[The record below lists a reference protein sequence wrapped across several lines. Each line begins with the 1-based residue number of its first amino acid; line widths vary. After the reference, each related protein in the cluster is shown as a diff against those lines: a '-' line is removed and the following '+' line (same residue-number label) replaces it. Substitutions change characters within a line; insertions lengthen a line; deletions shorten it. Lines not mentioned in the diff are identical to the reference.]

1 MMTFNNIRI
10 KTWTPWTPWTPFHS
24 VNKYFKNDVH
34 EEHLQFKKD
43 FIQKIY
49 FFYWSK
55 GVSRVSTL
63 SGMIRDGRRKMKFEP
78 DRD

>member
-49 FFYWSK
+49 FFN
-55 GVSRVSTL
+55 GVWGVQGVHPVRYDN
-63 SGMIRDGRRKMKFEP
+63 GWKEENEI
-78 DRD
+78 